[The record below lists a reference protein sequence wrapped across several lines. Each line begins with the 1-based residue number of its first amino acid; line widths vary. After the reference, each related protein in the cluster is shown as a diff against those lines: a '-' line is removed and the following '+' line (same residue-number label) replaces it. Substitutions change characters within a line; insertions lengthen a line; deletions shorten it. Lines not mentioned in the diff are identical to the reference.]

1 MSATHQPLTIRQKI
15 EFEKWI
21 NKIYLEEI
29 KSVSVGFVDY
39 QPYKSVAEMQE
50 DYGQGKL
57 KISRFGSK
65 SSLINSQANLKWR
78 AIHDCHH
85 CKSGYDF
92 SFQGELNIWFY
103 VCKEYNLPK
112 WMEGLIFSDVVFQAA
127 TTVHNRYFSEEQK
140 NVMSYV

>member
-1 MSATHQPLTIRQKI
+1 
-15 EFEKWI
+15 
-21 NKIYLEEI
+21 
-29 KSVSVGFVDY
+29 
-39 QPYKSVAEMQE
+39 MQT
-50 DYGQGKL
+50 QLKL
-57 KISRFGSK
+57 DFFCTFQQTLKQVQIIGVLFLRLGSK
-65 SSLINSQANLKWR
+65 SSLTNSKANLKWR

-127 TTVHNRYFSEEQK
+127 TTVHNQYFSEEQK
-140 NVMSYV
+140 NVMNYV